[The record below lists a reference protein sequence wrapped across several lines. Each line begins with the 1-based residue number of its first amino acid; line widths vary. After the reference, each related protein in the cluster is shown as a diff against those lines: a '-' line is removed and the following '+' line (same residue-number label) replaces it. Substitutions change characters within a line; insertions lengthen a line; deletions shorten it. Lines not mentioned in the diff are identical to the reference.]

1 MPSWD
6 EPKRRDNIKIHGL
19 DFEGAEAI
27 WDNFTVTREDIRERY
42 GEKRLVTFGLLNGE
56 VVVLVHTERD
66 DDIHI
71 ISLRRAEKYEAR
83 YYFKTAEDHFRKGRY
98 RDNPPWSEEMLGPP
112 VVRRGR
118 GPQKAPTKVLTT
130 IRLDADVIAFFRAQ
144 GSGFQ
149 SRINEA
155 LRRAK
160 ERGLTTRSTR
170 TARKRAAG

>member
-1 MPSWD
+1 MARQSSWSMLTETTTCMSSHYA
-6 EPKRRDNIKIHGL
+6 EPKNMKR
-19 DFEGAEAI
+19 AI
-27 WDNFTVTREDIRERY
+27 TLKPPKT
-42 GEKRLVTFGLLNGE
+42 
-56 VVVLVHTERD
+56 
-66 DDIHI
+66 
-71 ISLRRAEKYEAR
+71 ISAKAV
-83 YYFKTAEDHFRKGRY
+83 D

-112 VVRRGR
+112 VMRRGR

-144 GSGFQ
+144 GSGYQ
-149 SRINEA
+149 SRINET